1 MEFTFKVNGQD
12 IKSEK
17 EEVSAAELIELAKEQ
32 NAINK
37 EGNWQLRD
45 HKGVVIDPGSL
56 IHAGAN
62 AVLMATEAGGGQAA
76 N

>member
-12 IKSEK
+12 IVSEK
-17 EEVSAAELIELAKEQ
+17 EEVTAAELIEFAKEQ
-32 NAINK
+32 DAINK

-45 HKGVVIDPGSL
+45 HKGVIIDPGSL

-62 AVLMATEAGGGQAA
+62 AVLMATEVGGGQAA
-76 N
+76 S